1 MLLVT
6 LGRVMFEC
14 GICGLL
20 SLNAISCPACGS
32 QNLRD
37 LSESEVDASDL
48 PTEIP
53 GLDDAVESWR
63 EIEGDDDQAL
73 NGPAKR
79 TNNGSGALPFGYS
92 GESNL
97 QVSRLPFGIGSQAEG
112 IPFDSDVTE
121 SDDSVDQYATTQEA
135 KPEGLDANLTDEM
148 SSVNPEFS
156 PNNSLVEVIVKR
168 PNPIRIQPLP
178 DDYTEPSF
186 ASKTDDLS
194 AEFELPPNNVD
205 DIPEEW
211 RISASEV
218 DMAAIYSTEQE
229 FVQVVHQP
237 EEDVVIFDHS
247 ASQSVVASELVFDD
261 DVTILSL
268 ELHPAR
274 ALDVDVSKNPECR
287 EDLDAGYFAIAKN
300 SWSEAAIKFQ
310 KVAARMHGNSAVYNN
325 YGLSLLQRAIEMAKD
340 SDESTQMLATSQFE
354 SAILALRE
362 AAKSDPDE
370 PVVLLNLAHALLV
383 SGRSEKALKV
393 VEVHNEKYPNSVE
406 GVNLEAATLV
416 SLGQSVNAKAKLSQY
431 RGDAIVDE
439 NLARLL

>member
-1 MLLVT
+1 VLLVT

-32 QNLRD
+32 QNLKD
-37 LSESEVDASDL
+37 LSSSEAESSDL
-48 PTEIP
+48 PNEIP

-63 EIEGDDDQAL
+63 EIEGDDDQAT
-73 NGPAKR
+73 NGITKQVQSDA
-79 TNNGSGALPFGYS
+79 GALPFGYS

-112 IPFDSDVTE
+112 IPFDSEVIE
-121 SDDSVDQYATTQEA
+121 SDDSIDQYTTTLETSM
-135 KPEGLDANLTDEM
+135 EELDVNLTGRAPSKD
-148 SSVNPEFS
+148 SEFIAD
-156 PNNSLVEVIVKR
+156 NSLVEVVVVR
-168 PNPIRIQPLP
+168 PKPIRIQPLP
-178 DDYTEPSF
+178 DDYLEPEIV
-186 ASKTDDLS
+186 SKTDDLPG
-194 AEFELPPNNVD
+194 EFELPSNNVD

-218 DMAAIYSTEQE
+218 DMAALYATEQE
-229 FVQVVHQP
+229 FVEVVHQP
-237 EEDVVIFDHS
+237 EEDVVIFDHAANQS
-247 ASQSVVASELVFDD
+247 LGASQLILDD

-287 EDLDAGYFAIAKN
+287 DDLDAGYFAIAKN

-325 YGLSLLQRAIEMAKD
+325 YGLSLLQRAIEMARD

-370 PVVLLNLAHALLV
+370 PVILLNLAHALLV

-393 VEVHNEKYPNSVE
+393 VEVHNAKYPNSVE
-406 GVNLEAATLV
+406 GANLEAATLV
-416 SLGQSVNAKAKLSQY
+416 SLGQSVNAKARLSQY

>member
-1 MLLVT
+1 MLLVA

-20 SLNAISCPACGS
+20 SLNSISCPACGS

-37 LSESEVDASDL
+37 LTSSEAESSDL

-63 EIEGDDDQAL
+63 EIEGDDDRAL
-73 NGPAKR
+73 GGITKQVESDA
-79 TNNGSGALPFGYS
+79 GALPFGYS

-97 QVSRLPFGIGSQAEG
+97 QVSRLPFGIGSHAEG
-112 IPFDSDVTE
+112 IPFDSEVME
-121 SDDSVDQYATTQEA
+121 SDDSVDQYTTTQEISM
-135 KPEGLDANLTDEM
+135 EESDTNLTGQASPQD
-148 SSVNPEFS
+148 SEFIAD
-156 PNNSLVEVIVKR
+156 NSLVEVVVTR
-168 PNPIRIQPLP
+168 PKPIRIQPLP
-178 DDYTEPSF
+178 DDYLEPSI
-186 ASKTDDLS
+186 ASKTNDLS
-194 AEFELPPNNVD
+194 EEFELPANDVD

-211 RISASEV
+211 RISVSEV

-229 FVQVVHQP
+229 FVEVVHQP
-237 EEDVVIFDHS
+237 EEDVVIFDHA
-247 ASQSVVASELVFDD
+247 ASQSVGASQLILDD
-261 DVTILSL
+261 EVTILSL

-274 ALDVDVSKNPECR
+274 ALDVDVSRNPECR
-287 EDLDAGYFAIAKN
+287 DDLDAGYFAIAKN

-325 YGLSLLQRAIEMAKD
+325 YGLSLLQRAIEMARD

-370 PVVLLNLAHALLV
+370 PVILLNLAHALLV

-393 VEVHNEKYPNSVE
+393 VEVHNRKYPNSVE
-406 GVNLEAATLV
+406 GANLEAATLV
-416 SLGQSVNAKAKLSQY
+416 SLGQSVNAKARLSQY

>member
-1 MLLVT
+1 
-6 LGRVMFEC
+6 MFEC

-32 QNLRD
+32 QNLKD
-37 LSESEVDASDL
+37 LSSSEAESSDL
-48 PTEIP
+48 PNEIP

-63 EIEGDDDQAL
+63 EIEGDDDQAT
-73 NGPAKR
+73 NGITKQVQSDA
-79 TNNGSGALPFGYS
+79 GALPFGYS

-112 IPFDSDVTE
+112 IPFDSEVIE
-121 SDDSVDQYATTQEA
+121 SDDPIDQYTTTLETSM
-135 KPEGLDANLTDEM
+135 EELGVNLTGRAPSKD
-148 SSVNPEFS
+148 SEFIAD
-156 PNNSLVEVIVKR
+156 NSLVEVVVVR
-168 PNPIRIQPLP
+168 PKPIRIQPLP
-178 DDYTEPSF
+178 DDYLEPKIV
-186 ASKTDDLS
+186 SKTDDLPG
-194 AEFELPPNNVD
+194 EFELPSNNVD

-218 DMAAIYSTEQE
+218 DMAALYATEQE
-229 FVQVVHQP
+229 FVEVVHQP
-237 EEDVVIFDHS
+237 EEDVVIFDHAANQS
-247 ASQSVVASELVFDD
+247 LGASQLILDD

-274 ALDVDVSKNPECR
+274 ALDVDVSRNPECR
-287 EDLDAGYFAIAKN
+287 DDLDAGYFAIAKN

-325 YGLSLLQRAIEMAKD
+325 YGLSLLQRAIEMARD

-370 PVVLLNLAHALLV
+370 PVILLNLAHALLV

-393 VEVHNEKYPNSVE
+393 VEVHNAKYPNSVE
-406 GVNLEAATLV
+406 GANLEAATLV
-416 SLGQSVNAKAKLSQY
+416 SLGQSVNAKARLSQY